1 MNIFLPS
8 VGKIYL
14 IIVFASSRVPIS
26 VEQIGPRNGVN
37 VQSQSYVDQRSLHR
51 PPFKQGLL

>member
-1 MNIFLPS
+1 MT
-8 VGKIYL
+8 
-14 IIVFASSRVPIS
+14 FASNLVPIS

-37 VQSQSYVDQRSLHR
+37 VQSQSYFDQRSLHR